1 MKLQEVIKKYLQTL
15 SLEELKQV
23 SLKTGFSI
31 KQLEQYATDQSQWP
45 TGKVA
50 RFQNVL
56 SIKCWKVKYILK
68 NTKKGTT
75 VDAWSIDG
83 LKKHT
88 RLSQQK
94 LLEGFDGKRFTGYQF
109 VQEKY
114 PVYALKERI

>member
-1 MKLQEVIKKYLQTL
+1 MKTQAAIKRHLLTL
-15 SLEELKQV
+15 DLEELKQV

-31 KQLEQYATDQSQWP
+31 KQLEQYANDQSRWA
-45 TGKVA
+45 TAKVA

-56 SIKCWKVKYILK
+56 TIKRWHVKYILK

-94 LLEGFDGKRFTGYQF
+94 LFDGFEGKTITGYQF
-109 VQEKY
+109 LKEKY